1 MPLLGPSDIISEV
14 MFMLVVQGWVDRVK
28 QLFAGSSFAKHVMV
42 VSGSVFIGQAIS
54 VLVGPINSRLYK
66 PADYGTLAVFSALFN
81 VVGVVGTLQYEMAFG
96 TIEEDSEAFHLLV
109 LCLIL
114 TGISTA
120 VFVIISVTA
129 GAPFAHWISKDDP
142 QFIRFLWYLPFG
154 IGFVCLFN
162 IFSRWA
168 MRKRAFPQLSLAQV
182 LTNVIASTC
191 TVGLGLFHA
200 GFPGLI
206 VGSVVANFYQIGT
219 LSTLALP
226 EYRTQRQG
234 FTLEKLKAVAKRHY
248 RYPLFTTWALLLNSL
263 SVYIPIFLLAKGFG
277 NVCTGQFSMSQ
288 RILFLPTM
296 LISAAITPV
305 FYSRAKQAQK
315 EGKLTSLTLRL
326 INSISGVNAFFP
338 VFLALFGESLFV
350 LVFGSQWRRAGQYS
364 AALAPWVFFSFLI
377 YPLEALP
384 LIFDRQRTS
393 FLFQMAEFVLRAGSL
408 LVGIAFRN
416 DLLAMWL
423 FGSTSALYM
432 LVYFVWLF
440 KLVDGPVSLVLKKLG
455 KDLALALVCF
465 GGCRLI
471 LWWSHGNLILTSI
484 FLVPVLIFFSIRGI
498 RQILLGM
505 KQAADAPEPQP
516 EPLV

>member
-1 MPLLGPSDIISEV
+1 MA
-14 MFMLVVQGWVDRVK
+14 VVQGWMDRFK
-28 QLFAGSSFAKHVMV
+28 QLFVGSSFAKHVMV

-54 VLVGPINSRLYK
+54 VLVGPINSRLYN
-66 PADYGTLAVFSALFN
+66 PGDYGTLSVFGALFS
-81 VVGVVGTLQYEMAFG
+81 VVGVVGTLQYEMAFA
-96 TIEEDSEAFHLLV
+96 TIEDDSEAFHLLV

-114 TGISTA
+114 TGIWTA
-120 VFVIISVTA
+120 LFAIITVTA
-129 GAPFAHWISKDDP
+129 GVPFAHWISKDDP
-142 QFIRFLWYLPFG
+142 QFLRFLWYLPFG
-154 IGFVCLFN
+154 ILFYCLFCV
-162 IFSRWA
+162 FSRWA

-200 GFPGLI
+200 GLPGLI
-206 VGSVVANFYQIGT
+206 VGSVAANLYQIGT
-219 LSTLALP
+219 LSTLAIP
-226 EYRTQRQG
+226 EYQEQRHG
-234 FTLEKLKAVAKRHY
+234 FTFTKLKAAAKRHY
-248 RYPLFTTWALLLNSL
+248 RYPLYTTWSVLLNSL
-263 SVYIPIFLLAKGFG
+263 SVYIPILLLAKGFG
-277 NVCTGQFSMSQ
+277 NVCTGQFSLSQ

-338 VFLALFGESLFV
+338 VFLGLFGELLFV
-350 LVFGSQWRRAGQYS
+350 IVFGNQWRRAGQYS
-364 AALAPWVFFSFLI
+364 AALAPWVFFSFLV

-384 LIFDRQRTS
+384 LVLERQRTS
-393 FLFQMAEFVLRAGSL
+393 FLFQIAQFVLRAGSL

-440 KLVDGPVSLVLKKLG
+440 KLVDGPVSMVLTKLG
-455 KDLALALVCF
+455 KDLALALGGF
-465 GGCRLI
+465 GGCRLL
-471 LWWSHGNLILTSI
+471 LWWSHNNLILTAI
-484 FLVPVLIFFSIRGI
+484 FLIPVLIFFSIRGI
-498 RQILLGM
+498 RQILLGRE
-505 KQAADAPEPQP
+505 QSVRTPEPQP

>member
-1 MPLLGPSDIISEV
+1 
-14 MFMLVVQGWVDRVK
+14 MFMLLVQGWVDRLK

-66 PADYGTLAVFSALFN
+66 PGDYGTLAVFAALFG
-81 VVGVVGTLQYEMAFG
+81 VAGVVGTLQYEMAFG
-96 TIEEDSEAFHLLV
+96 SIEDDSEAFHLLV

-114 TGISTA
+114 TGA
-120 VFVIISVTA
+120 WVALFAIITVTA
-129 GAPFAHWISKDDP
+129 GVPLAHWMSKDDP
-142 QFIRFLWYLPFG
+142 QFARFLWYVPLG
-154 IGFVCLFN
+154 LGSVCLYS
-162 IFSRWA
+162 ILSRWA
-168 MRKRAFPQLSLAQV
+168 MRKRAFPKLSLTQV
-182 LTNVIASTC
+182 LTGVIASTC

-200 GFPGLI
+200 GLLGLV
-206 VGSVVANFYQIGT
+206 VGSVVASLYSIGT
-219 LSTLALP
+219 LSTLVYP
-226 EYRTQRQG
+226 EYKTQRQG
-234 FTLEKLKAVAKRHY
+234 FTFDKLRAVAKRHY
-248 RYPLFTTWALLLNSL
+248 RYPLYTTWSVLLSQLSL
-263 SVYIPIFLLAKGFG
+263 YIPIFLLAKGFG
-277 NVCTGQFSMSQ
+277 NACTGQFSLSQ

-296 LISAAITPV
+296 LISGAITPV

-338 VFLALFGESLFV
+338 VFLALFGEWLFV

-393 FLFQMAEFVLRAGSL
+393 FLFQIAQFVLRAGSL

-416 DLLAMWL
+416 DLLAIWL

-440 KLVDGPVSLVLKKLG
+440 KLVDGPVSLVLTKLG
-455 KDLALALVCF
+455 KDLALALVFF
-465 GGCRLI
+465 GGCRMI
-471 LWWSHGNLILTSI
+471 LWWSHNNLALTSI
-484 FLVPVLIFFSIRGI
+484 FLVPTLIYFSIRGI

-505 KQAADAPEPQP
+505 QQRAGDAEPQP

>member
-1 MPLLGPSDIISEV
+1 MADFKV
-14 MFMLVVQGWVDRVK
+14 MFMAVVQGWVDRFK
-28 QLFAGSSFAKHVMV
+28 QMFAGSSFAKHVMV

-66 PADYGTLAVFSALFN
+66 PSDYGTLSLFGALSS
-81 VVGVVGTLQYEMAFG
+81 VVGVAGTFQYEMAFG

-109 LCLIL
+109 LCLML
-114 TGISTA
+114 TGIWTA
-120 VFVIISVTA
+120 LFVVITVTA

-142 QFIRFLWYLPFG
+142 QFLRFLWFLPLTT
-154 IGFVCLFN
+154 LFFSLFC

-191 TVGLGLFHA
+191 TVVLGFFHFGLR
-200 GFPGLI
+200 GLI
-206 VGSVVANFYQIGT
+206 FGSVAASLYSVGT
-219 LSTLALP
+219 LSTLAYP
-226 EYRTQRQG
+226 EYKAQRQS
-234 FTLEKLKAVAKRHY
+234 FTFEKLKAVAKRQY
-248 RYPLFTTWALLLNSL
+248 RYPLYTTWSVLLSQL

-288 RILFLPTM
+288 RLLFLPTI
-296 LISAAITPV
+296 LISGAITPV

-338 VFLALFGESLFV
+338 VFLGLFGEWLFV
-350 LVFGSQWRRAGQYS
+350 LVFGNQWRRAGQYS
-364 AALAPWVFFSFLI
+364 AALAPWVFFSFLV

-384 LIFDRQRTS
+384 LILERQRTS
-393 FLFQMAEFVLRAGSL
+393 FLFQIAQFILRAGSL
-408 LVGIAFRN
+408 MVGIAFRN

-440 KLVDGPVSLVLKKLG
+440 KLVDGPVSMVLTKLG
-455 KDLALALVCF
+455 KDLLLALVYF
-465 GGCRLI
+465 GGCRLL
-471 LWWSHGNLILTSI
+471 LWWSHDNLILTSF
-484 FLVPVLIFFSIRGI
+484 FLIPVLIYFSIRGI
-498 RQILLGM
+498 RQILVG
-505 KQAADAPEPQP
+505 KQQAMGTLESPPEPQA
-516 EPLV
+516 